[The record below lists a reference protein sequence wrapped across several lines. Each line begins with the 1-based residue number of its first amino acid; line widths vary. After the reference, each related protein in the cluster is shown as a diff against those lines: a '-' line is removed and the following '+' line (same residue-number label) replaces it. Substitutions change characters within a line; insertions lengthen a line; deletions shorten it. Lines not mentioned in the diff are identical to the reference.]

1 MKQRYTRTLG
11 VAKVKHVVS
20 VSLGSSH
27 RDKRV
32 EMELLGQKI
41 VVERRGVDGDMG
53 RAEALLRELDGKVD
67 AFGLGGID
75 FAVSSSRR
83 KYHLRDAGRLL
94 KAAGT
99 TPMVDGSGVKAS
111 LERKVVADL
120 EPVYGIPVRGRRALV
135 CSAAA
140 RHPMAE
146 ALVEA
151 GAETVFGDLMF
162 ILGLPFPIRSLNT
175 LDLIVDLVAPLVAK
189 APIGWLVPV
198 GEAQH
203 KEPKPRFA
211 REYARADLIAGDY
224 HMIHRYLPSHLP
236 GKTIVTNTVT
246 SEDVELLRQLEVRYL
261 VTTSPEVDGRSF
273 ATNVLEAALVALSG
287 KRPAE
292 LAPQDYLELF
302 DRAGLRP
309 RVQKLT

>member
-1 MKQRYTRTLG
+1 MILG
-11 VAKVKHVVS
+11 VSRVKHVVS

-32 EMELLGQKI
+32 EMDLLGQKI
-41 VVERRGVDGDMG
+41 VVERRGVDGDIG

-67 AFGLGGID
+67 AFGMGGID

-83 KYHLRDAGRLL
+83 KYHLRDASRLL
-94 KAAGT
+94 KAAGS
-99 TPMVDGSGVKAS
+99 TPIVDGSGVKES

-140 RHPMAE
+140 RHPLAE

-151 GAETVFGDLMF
+151 GAETTFGDLMF
-162 ILGLPFPIRSLNT
+162 ILGLSIPIRSLKT
-175 LDLIVDLVAPLVAK
+175 LDLIVDLLAPLLSK

-198 GEAQH
+198 GAAQR

-211 REYARADLIAGDY
+211 REYAGADLIAGDY
-224 HMIHRYLPSHLP
+224 HMIHRYLPPRLP
-236 GKTIVTNTVT
+236 GKTIITNTVT
-246 SEDVELLRQLEVRYL
+246 AEDVDLLQKLGVQYL
-261 VTTSPEVDGRSF
+261 VTTSPEMNGRSF

-292 LAPQDYLELF
+292 LTPRDFLELF
-302 DRAGLRP
+302 DRAGLKP
-309 RVQKLT
+309 RVQRLN

>member
-1 MKQRYTRTLG
+1 MTLG
-11 VAKVKHVVS
+11 VANMKHVVS

-41 VVERRGVDGDMG
+41 VVERRGVDGDIG
-53 RAEALLRELDGKVD
+53 RAEALLRELAGKVD
-67 AFGLGGID
+67 AFGMGGID

-83 KYHLRDAGRLL
+83 KYHLRDASRLL
-94 KAAGT
+94 KAAGD
-99 TPMVDGSGVKAS
+99 TPMVDGSGVKES

-140 RHPMAE
+140 RHPLAE
-146 ALVEA
+146 ALVAA
-151 GAETVFGDLMF
+151 GAKTVFGDLMF
-162 ILGLPFPIRSLNT
+162 ILGLPIPIRSLGT
-175 LDLIVDLVAPLVAK
+175 LDLVVDLAAPLLTK

-198 GEAQH
+198 GEAQR

-211 REYARADLIAGDY
+211 REYAEADLIAGDY
-224 HMIHRYLPSHLP
+224 HMIHRYLPPRLP

-246 SEDVELLRQLEVRYL
+246 AEDVELLRKLEVQYL
-261 VTTSPEVDGRSF
+261 VTTSPEMDGRSF

-287 KRPAE
+287 KRPSE
-292 LAPQDYLELF
+292 LTPQDFLELF
-302 DRAGLRP
+302 DRAGLKP
-309 RVQKLT
+309 RVQRLS